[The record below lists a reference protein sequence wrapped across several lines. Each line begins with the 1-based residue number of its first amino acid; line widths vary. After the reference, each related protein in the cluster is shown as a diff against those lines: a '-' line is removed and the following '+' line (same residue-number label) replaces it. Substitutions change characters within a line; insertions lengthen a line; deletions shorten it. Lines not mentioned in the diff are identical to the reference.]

1 MRLTSNE
8 LTAASSAVAAL
19 AIVGGY
25 LGVRSANRT
34 AVAIAREE
42 RSARLASDLDALKRV
57 AYSDFLVAL
66 SNLADDQMAFDA
78 SARYAKEESDK
89 RWQRSVS
96 SAQTANERL
105 AQLALVATPPIR
117 TMAEEAFKRALKA
130 TEDDISAVAADAE
143 ELLAVMRA
151 DLDE

>member
-1 MRLTSNE
+1 MRLTSDE

-34 AVAIAREE
+34 AVTIAREE

-57 AYSDFLVAL
+57 AYSEFLVTL
-66 SNLADDQMAFDA
+66 SNLADDQMAFDT
-78 SARYAKEESDK
+78 SPRYANEESDK
-89 RWQRSVS
+89 LWQRLVI
-96 SAQTANERL
+96 SAQTANDRL
-105 AQLALVATPPIR
+105 AQLALVAPQSIR

-151 DLDE
+151 DLGP